1 MKCMSTHTAYF
12 LIIALCHSLI
22 LHPQQRTPINNS
34 AMSSAITK
42 KKERAENAQIVI
54 ANIAQMIGQI
64 GHIIEKPHNAD
75 NVGDAVTNIVNNI
88 VKITI
93 NAIQNKSIEID
104 DAHAIFDALEY
115 ACKDLDNTIVDMIS
129 LKKLQLLSVE

>member
-1 MKCMSTHTAYF
+1 MKYLSTHTAYF
-12 LIIALCHSLI
+12 LTIALCHSLA
-22 LHPQQRTPINNS
+22 LHPQQRTPIYNS
-34 AMSSAITK
+34 AIIK

-64 GHIIEKPHNAD
+64 GYIIEKPHNAD

-104 DAHAIFDALEY
+104 DAHAIFNALEY

-129 LKKLQLLSVE
+129 LKKLQLYSLEE